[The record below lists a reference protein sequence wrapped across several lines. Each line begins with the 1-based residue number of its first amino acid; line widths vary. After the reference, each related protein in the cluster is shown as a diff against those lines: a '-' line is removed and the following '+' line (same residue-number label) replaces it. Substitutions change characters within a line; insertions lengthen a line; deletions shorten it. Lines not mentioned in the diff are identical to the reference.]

1 MTDIQQVEIIDNNQE
16 VPTNQGPDVVII
28 TGMSGAG
35 RTEAMHTFEDLGYFC
50 IDNLPPSLIMN
61 MISLASLPGQNEI
74 GRKLAIVCDARNREY
89 FKQLVGELANVKAA
103 GITFKIIFLDARDEV
118 LIARYK
124 ASRRRHPL
132 CVNNSRSIAQAIAYE
147 RKLTQELREVAH
159 SYIDTSDMKPRQLR
173 EVLRSIYSEETDKDG
188 MNVVVYSF
196 GFKHGAP
203 SDADIV
209 IDVRFLPNPFYIPE
223 LRGLTGLDKPVSDY
237 VLGRDETHKFLDAW
251 DNLLRC
257 VMPGYVAEGKQ
268 HLAIGVG
275 CTGGQH
281 RSVVLAE
288 KTAALLCDLGYN
300 VRVYHRDIALADT
313 SKEATK

>member
-1 MTDIQQVEIIDNNQE
+1 MTDSVATTRPETDEEGSLN
-16 VPTNQGPDVVII
+16 VGPDVVII

-61 MISLASLPGQNEI
+61 MISLASLPGHSEI
-74 GRKLAIVCDARNREY
+74 GRRLAIVCDARNREY
-89 FKQLVGELANVKAA
+89 FNQLFGELSNMKSA
-103 GITFKIIFLDARDEV
+103 GISFKLIFLDARDDV
-118 LIARYK
+118 LVARYK

-132 CVNNSRSIAQAIAYE
+132 CVNNSRSISEAITYE
-147 RKLTQELREVAH
+147 RHLTEKLREVAD
-159 SYIDTSDMKPRQLR
+159 SYIDTSGMKPRDLR
-173 EVLRSIYSEETDKDG
+173 EELRSLYSKETDKDG
-188 MNVVVYSF
+188 MNVAVYSF

-203 SDADIV
+203 TDADIV

-223 LRGLTGLDKPVSDY
+223 LRSLTGLDEPVADY
-237 VLGRDETHKFLDAW
+237 VLGHHETHEFLKAW
-251 DNLLRC
+251 ENLLNC

-288 KTAALLCDLGYN
+288 KTAELLRSQGYN
-300 VRVYHRDIALADT
+300 IRSYHRDIALADT
-313 SKEATK
+313 SEAGTK